1 LDSDLV
7 CQGRAKI
14 RPRRALY
21 KSRTEEVQ
29 MAKQINCECGY
40 VAREETETEVIAR
53 IRDHMRAD
61 HPELIEKV
69 SDEDLRGWI
78 EET

>member
-1 LDSDLV
+1 
-7 CQGRAKI
+7 
-14 RPRRALY
+14 
-21 KSRTEEVQ
+21 

-40 VAREETETEVIAR
+40 VARGDTEDDVMER
-53 IRDHMRAD
+53 IRDHMRTD
-61 HPELIEKV
+61 HPGLLERV